1 MLNKILII
9 EDDQMIAKLIA
20 EDLKKWDYTTKI
32 VSDFKNIMSEFINFD
47 PHLILLDISLP
58 FFNGYHWCQEIR
70 YVSEVPIIFIS
81 STGEDM
87 NIVTALDMGADDF
100 IIKPF
105 DLKVLIAKINAL
117 IRRTYSFGGQI
128 ENLQHKEVILNL
140 ENARVLFKGR
150 EENLSK
156 NEFTIM
162 KVLMENKGKIISRNK
177 LMVNL
182 WETES
187 FIDDNTLTV
196 NIARL
201 REKLITI
208 GIDDFIKTKK
218 GLGYVVD

>member
-117 IRRTYSFGGQI
+117 IRRTYSFGGQ
-128 ENLQHKEVILNL
+128 N
-140 ENARVLFKGR
+140 R
-150 EENLSK
+150 
-156 NEFTIM
+156 
-162 KVLMENKGKIISRNK
+162 K
-177 LMVNL
+177 L
-182 WETES
+182 T
-187 FIDDNTLTV
+187 T
-196 NIARL
+196 
-201 REKLITI
+201 
-208 GIDDFIKTKK
+208 
-218 GLGYVVD
+218 

>member
-1 MLNKILII
+1 M
-9 EDDQMIAKLIA
+9 
-20 EDLKKWDYTTKI
+20 
-32 VSDFKNIMSEFINFD
+32 
-47 PHLILLDISLP
+47 
-58 FFNGYHWCQEIR
+58 
-70 YVSEVPIIFIS
+70 
-81 STGEDM
+81 
-87 NIVTALDMGADDF
+87 
-100 IIKPF
+100 
-105 DLKVLIAKINAL
+105 
-117 IRRTYSFGGQI
+117 
-128 ENLQHKEVILNL
+128 